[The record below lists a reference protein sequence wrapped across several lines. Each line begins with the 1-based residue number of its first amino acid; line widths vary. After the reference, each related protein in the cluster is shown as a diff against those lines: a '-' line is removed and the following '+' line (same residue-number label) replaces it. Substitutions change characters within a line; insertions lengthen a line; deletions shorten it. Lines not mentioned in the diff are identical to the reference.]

1 MTCSAC
7 AARVQNAVSVVDGVD
22 DCNVNLL
29 TNTMTVSGNADN
41 KQILKA
47 VKKLGKFEEI
57 LETEAGCTVCSHC
70 GPNTLGV
77 LFIRK

>member
-7 AARVQNAVSVVDGVD
+7 ASRVQNAVSVVDGVD

-47 VKKLGKFEEI
+47 VQKAGYKAKISTGDEI
-57 LETEAGCTVCSHC
+57 LPADENE
-70 GPNTLGV
+70 N
-77 LFIRK
+77 I